1 LRLMAVVTA
10 NFVKRGKIGNAK
22 VKATIRYI
30 QHRPGKDHERLIRP
44 LFGSDGPMQRL
55 EAYQLIDEAPKGTVF
70 FRVVINPDP
79 EKEDRLRDLDMR
91 QVAQM
96 TMQSIEARVRTP
108 VIWAAAVH
116 DDHTDKRHIHALAA
130 VQGRLDKP
138 DLDYL
143 IESTT
148 QACLEQRR
156 ERDQVLEKQ
165 QGEREQEWEVEWER

>member
-1 LRLMAVVTA
+1 MAVVTA
-10 NFVKRGKIGNAK
+10 NFVKRGKVGNEK

-30 QHRPGKDHERLIRP
+30 QHRPGKDHERLTRT

-79 EKEDRLRDLDMR
+79 EKEDRFRDLDMR
-91 QVAQM
+91 QLAQI
-96 TMQSIEARVRTP
+96 TMQSFEEVMRTP

-138 DLDYL
+138 DIASL
-143 IESTT
+143 IEETT
-148 QACLEQRR
+148 QACLEQRG
-156 ERDQVLEKQ
+156 ERDLVLERQ
-165 QGEREQEWEVEWER
+165 AAEREQEEYEWEL